1 MTKHRVL
8 SSAWIKIFSQ
18 KKKKNKK
25 KQKEKEKK
33 EEEEEEEE
41 EEEAW
46 IKRKVSC
53 SLLEYF

>member
-18 KKKKNKK
+18 KKKKKNKK

-41 EEEAW
+41 EAW